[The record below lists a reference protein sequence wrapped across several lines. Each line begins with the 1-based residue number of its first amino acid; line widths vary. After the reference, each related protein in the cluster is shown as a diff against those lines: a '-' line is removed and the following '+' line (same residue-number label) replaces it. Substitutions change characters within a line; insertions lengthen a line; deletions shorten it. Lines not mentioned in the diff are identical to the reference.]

1 MNYENTTFEVRQLS
15 SGICKVTA
23 TLENGVTIADYCK
36 ENEVFKTQIKIVSRH
51 MMYSLHNVTRKINA
65 NYEKIVAR
73 QTIKI
78 GDILAGS
85 FGYDCTIPIFYKV
98 IDKKKSKVTLQ
109 ELRANYVDDSHVVP
123 SENTYGEPFTKII
136 NGLYI
141 HIRSASVTKWDGRPR
156 YKSEY

>member
-1 MNYENTTFEVRQLS
+1 MNYENTTFEVSQIS
-15 SGICKVTA
+15 SGIYKVIA

-36 ENEVFKTQIKIVSRH
+36 ENEVFKVQLKMVSRH
-51 MMYSLHNVTRKINA
+51 MMYSLQNVTRKINA

-73 QTIKI
+73 QSIKV

-85 FGYDCTIPIFYKV
+85 FGYDCTIPVFYKV

-109 ELRANYVDDSHVVP
+109 ELRANYVDDSYVVP